1 MIAADF
7 TVPNKPVRLF
17 FRFCSVLLLLS
28 FLLFFASFVFM
39 DATHFHFLFFM
50 LILLLYPANA
60 EIHHPAL
67 QSIVGFFLF
76 YVVLFLY
83 LISM

>member
-1 MIAADF
+1 MLPI
-7 TVPNKPVRLF
+7 
-17 FRFCSVLLLLS
+17 SI
-28 FLLFFASFVFM
+28 
-39 DATHFHFLFFM
+39 FLFFM

-67 QSIVGFFLF
+67 HLIVEFFLF
-76 YVVLFLY
+76 LHILFLY

>member
-7 TVPNKPVRLF
+7 TVPNKPLRLF

-39 DATHFHFLFFM
+39 DATHFLFFM

-60 EIHHPAL
+60 EIQYSSL
-67 QSIVGFFLF
+67 QLIIGFFLF
-76 YVVLFLY
+76 YIVLFL
-83 LISM
+83 

>member
-7 TVPNKPVRLF
+7 TVPNKPLRLF
-17 FRFCSVLLLLS
+17 FRFCSMLLLLS

-39 DATHFHFLFFM
+39 DAIHFLFFM

-60 EIHHPAL
+60 DIHHPAL
-67 QSIVGFFLF
+67 QLIVGFFLF